1 MSVRNRIYLKRNLL
15 EKEILQEFEKFS
27 TANVADCMNRLCA
40 MSPRIKLVSKPSAK
54 SVCAPAYTVKV
65 RAGDNL
71 ALHVALTYC
80 NEGDMIVVSNE
91 EESNRALIGEIMMTF
106 LRCTKKVAG
115 IVIDGPIRDIA
126 ELGQWDFPIY
136 CTGTTPNGPFKD
148 GPGEVNVPISCG
160 GVVVEAGDII
170 LADADGV
177 VVIPLKEANKV
188 LPLVKEYAK
197 KDQEKV
203 IAARNG
209 LAKRDWVNKLIVEK
223 DFEIIDD
230 VYKG

>member
-1 MSVRNRIYLKRNLL
+1 MAIGNRIYLKRNLP
-15 EKEILQEFEKFS
+15 EQEILTEFENYS

-40 MSPRIKLVSKPSAK
+40 MNPRIKLISKPTQK

-80 NEGDMIVVSNE
+80 GEGDMIVVSNE
-91 EESNRALIGEIMMTF
+91 EECTRALIGEIMMTF
-106 LRCTKKVAG
+106 LRYTKKVAG
-115 IVIDGPIRDIA
+115 IIVDGPIRDVG
-126 ELGQWDFPIY
+126 ELGEWDFPIY

-148 GPGEVNVPISCG
+148 GPGEVNVPVSCG
-160 GVVVEAGDII
+160 GIVVAPGDVI

-177 VVIPLKEANKV
+177 VVIPLKDAKSI
-188 LPLVKEYAK
+188 LPKVKEYAQ
-197 KDQEKV
+197 KDQAKV
-203 IAARNG
+203 VSARQG
-209 LAKRDWVNKLIVEK
+209 KAKREWVDKLIVDK
-223 DFEIIDD
+223 NFEIIDD

>member
-1 MSVRNRIYLKRNLL
+1 MSIGKRIYLKRDLP
-15 EKEILQEFEKFS
+15 EKEQLREFEKFS

-40 MSPRIKLVSKPSAK
+40 MNSRIKLVSKPSAK

-71 ALHVALTYC
+71 ALHAALTFC
-80 NEGDMIVVSNE
+80 EEGDMIVVSNE
-91 EESNRALIGEIMMTF
+91 GDNNRALIGEIMMTF
-106 LRCTKKVAG
+106 LRYSKKVAG
-115 IVIDGPIRDIA
+115 IIVDGPIRDIG
-126 ELGQWDFPIY
+126 ELGEWDFPIY

-177 VVIPLKEANKV
+177 VVIPLKDAEKV
-188 LPLVKEYAK
+188 LPQVKEYAE
-197 KDQEKV
+197 KDQAKV
-203 IAARNG
+203 VAARNG
-209 LAKRDWVNKLIVEK
+209 QAKREWVNKLLIEK
-223 DFEIIDD
+223 NFEIIDD
-230 VYKG
+230 VDKG